1 MPDSGEGEKSLWLII
16 EERFCAPYNLKTPK
30 VSLKTQLTPEVTK
43 GMYNGIYG
51 GISYFQ
57 KGYSS
62 LMFGSSD
69 FPRTGKNF
77 IDSL

>member
-43 GMYNGIYG
+43 GMYNGI
-51 GISYFQ
+51 
-57 KGYSS
+57 
-62 LMFGSSD
+62 
-69 FPRTGKNF
+69 
-77 IDSL
+77 